1 MVLGLQYFSER
12 AGDGNGQPVLDSA
25 SGEVLVHVQPSV
37 SIALGRRLPESPG
50 TLFISTKRVIW
61 LSDTERDKGYAVDFL
76 SVSLHAVSRDPE
88 TYPSPCIYTQDPI
101 IGSNPFEFVPRTP
114 RWSLFQHARTID
126 LVNSVAR

>member
-12 AGDGNGQPVLDSA
+12 AGDGSGQPVLDSA

-88 TYPSPCIYTQDPI
+88 TYPSPCIYTQEIASDPL
-101 IGSNPFEFVPRTP
+101 EFVQRTP
-114 RWSLFQHARTID
+114 GWSWIQCVRTIH
-126 LVNSVAR
+126 LANPVAR